1 MFNIEFMTGAM
12 ILASIKLA
20 IFLVFVYMVY
30 RVGKKFYDYSISEDE
45 EKSVNVKWELSFLF
59 LAIVISTFMGSAG
72 QPKIALE
79 VPVNRDLI
87 EYQSNTDDIVIETP
101 APRSEK
107 LDGFSPLKKE

>member
-1 MFNIEFMTGAM
+1 MIGIEFMTGAM
-12 ILASIKLA
+12 LLSAIKMS
-20 IFLVFVYMVY
+20 IFLIFIYMIY

-59 LAIVISTFMGSAG
+59 LAIVFSTFMGSVG
-72 QPKIALE
+72 QPKITLE
-79 VPVNRDLI
+79 VPANRDLI
-87 EYQSNTDDIVIETP
+87 EYQSNMKDIVIETP